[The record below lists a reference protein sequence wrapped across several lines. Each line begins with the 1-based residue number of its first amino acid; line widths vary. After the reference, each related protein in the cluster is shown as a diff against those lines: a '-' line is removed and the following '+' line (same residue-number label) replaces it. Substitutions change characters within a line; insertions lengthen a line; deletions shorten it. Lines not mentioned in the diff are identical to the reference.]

1 MPTGFC
7 AHGRAVACKGA
18 AQIAGAQ
25 DRHPAAAQKTEI
37 SHPVPYVLLLLMK
50 IFRHPA
56 QEHQGPHHQLL
67 GNGSA
72 KCAGGVGQG
81 ERMTVVQPIV
91 RVFVRTRRGKMQ
103 PAKTVRAFEQPS
115 GEIAQ

>member
-1 MPTGFC
+1 M
-7 AHGRAVACKGA
+7 
-18 AQIAGAQ
+18 
-25 DRHPAAAQKTEI
+25 
-37 SHPVPYVLLLLMK
+37 PYVLLLLMK

-81 ERMTVVQPIV
+81 EIMTVVQPIV
-91 RVFVRTRRGKMQ
+91 RIFVGTRRGKMQ
-103 PAKTVRAFEQPS
+103 PAEIVRALEQSP
-115 GEIAQ
+115 GKIAQ